1 MNLTDTQCK
10 EIISTLYKN
19 GKSPAARILADWH
32 SFGGRI
38 GQYSHMI
45 QYGSSKPREFD
56 SWELERKLGGYDVI
70 VEIHIPGMR
79 GWNDW
84 IPGKTKYSTN
94 LEDVAKECVYDSG
107 TSIDIWKVPTS
118 IIRKLEKETKMET
131 LDSIKENSIS
141 LKQLKQFLAEANKN
155 KPQYTIQ
162 YIEFRMAK
170 DDWKDGE
177 DLKDRHYWD
186 AYVPNK
192 RFDSIEDALKYVN
205 ENYIEYAWDKTDW
218 FYNEDGRFY
227 SDYLVTKDEKEVTND
242 DIEKWKK
249 GEKELYNLN
258 CDVTIV
264 KCAPVSLYDAKAE
277 GFDE

>member
-1 MNLTDTQCK
+1 MNNEMT
-10 EIISTLYKN
+10 
-19 GKSPAARILADWH
+19 
-32 SFGGRI
+32 
-38 GQYSHMI
+38 
-45 QYGSSKPREFD
+45 
-56 SWELERKLGGYDVI
+56 
-70 VEIHIPGMR
+70 
-79 GWNDW
+79 
-84 IPGKTKYSTN
+84 
-94 LEDVAKECVYDSG
+94 
-107 TSIDIWKVPTS
+107 
-118 IIRKLEKETKMET
+118 
-131 LDSIKENSIS
+131 
-141 LKQLKQFLAEANKN
+141 LKQLKRLLMEAKGDE
-155 KPQYTIQ
+155 PQYTIQ

-177 DLKDRHYWD
+177 DIKDSHYWD

-205 ENYIEYAWDKTDW
+205 ENYVDYAWDKTDW

-258 CDVTIV
+258 CDVKIV